1 MNKMILPVMWLS
13 AIGVGLLLSTQ
24 LKKETTHFFG
34 IADNR
39 EQVVSFS
46 YPVQIEKI
54 QVLEGQQVSAGEVV
68 LRVIK
73 RDIYTQKSIIDDQI
87 DEVQSRYEETVAA
100 DTAELESLRAQ
111 KQASIAELDARIRR
125 LQSQNQLNLKIL
137 SQLTGS
143 SEGREAV
150 RTNPLL
156 SELGE
161 LKRQRDHIALS
172 MQAQINAI
180 ASRLQK
186 THNRPVD
193 AKLSELR
200 ERKSELE
207 QQETDLVV
215 KTTIAGRVGSIMY
228 KEREQVAPFQPILTI
243 HSETP
248 LYVKGYIHEDVQN
261 GVRLGQQVWVKSNS
275 QADMDDYYKGVVE
288 SLGNRIVEYPNRLR
302 KNPLVLAWGREVVIG
317 IADANR
323 FLAGEKV
330 DVFLGEPESIPTKI
344 SKLFSNNLMA
354 AFASDTRLASS
365 DEDMKMDN
373 PGQIMSKGD

>member
-1 MNKMILPVMWLS
+1 MKKMILPVMWIS

-39 EQVVSFS
+39 EQVVSFT

-54 QVLEGQQVSAGEVV
+54 QVLEGQEVGPGEIV
-68 LRVIK
+68 LRVTK

-87 DEVQSRYEETVAA
+87 DEVQSQHDEVVAA

-111 KQASIAELDARIRR
+111 KQASIAELDAKIRR

-137 SQLTGS
+137 SEITGGTA
-143 SEGREAV
+143 ERELV
-150 RTNPLL
+150 RASPVL
-156 SELGE
+156 SEITE
-161 LKRQRDHIALS
+161 LKRQRDHTALS
-172 MQAQINAI
+172 LQAQIDAI
-180 ASRLQK
+180 SARLQK

-200 ERKSELE
+200 ERKLELE

-215 KTTIAGRVGSIMY
+215 RTTLAGRVGSILY
-228 KEREQVAPFQPILTI
+228 KEGEQVAPFQSILTI

-248 LYVKGYIHEDVQN
+248 RYVKGYIHEDVRNDVQ
-261 GVRLGQQVWVKSNS
+261 LGQQVWIKSTSPANE
-275 QADMDDYYKGVVE
+275 DEYHEGIVE
-288 SLGNRIVEYPNRLR
+288 SLGNRIVEYPQRLR
-302 KNPLVLAWGREVVIG
+302 KNPIVLAWGREVVIG
-317 IADANR
+317 MADSNE

-330 DVFLGEPESIPTKI
+330 DVFLGKPEKISTKI
-344 SKLFSNNLMA
+344 SKLFSNNIMA
-354 AFASDTRLASS
+354 AFAGENKIVLSNETV
-365 DEDMKMDN
+365 N
-373 PGQIMSKGD
+373 NSKPDQVLR